1 MSTISAPTRFCASA
15 VCAPM
20 CGVPYHA
27 VESYISKLITKGY
40 RVAVCEQLED
50 PAQSKGIVKRD
61 VVRVVTP
68 GTVTEGAFLAADKNN
83 YICSLYYEN
92 GRYGAAYADI
102 STGALYATDLPT
114 EDVKSALLSSL
125 TSYAPSEIITDGSLD
140 EEVLA
145 YLKDRFGTLIT
156 QVDKSEFDYDKAEKE
171 IASLTADEDDAEEA
185 SGVLPPLVEGAE
197 IPVKSVKPLEHKTTP
212 PKRYTEVICYERGI
226 RNRP

>member
-1 MSTISAPTRFCASA
+1 MAVSPMMQQYFTIKREYPDCILLFRLGDFYEMFYDDAVTASQA
-15 VCAPM
+15 LELVLTGKDCGGGERAPM

-125 TSYAPSEIITDGSLD
+125 TSYA
-140 EEVLA
+140 
-145 YLKDRFGTLIT
+145 DR
-156 QVDKSEFDYDKAEKE
+156 
-171 IASLTADEDDAEEA
+171 
-185 SGVLPPLVEGAE
+185 
-197 IPVKSVKPLEHKTTP
+197 KSV
-212 PKRYTEVICYERGI
+212 V
-226 RNRP
+226 